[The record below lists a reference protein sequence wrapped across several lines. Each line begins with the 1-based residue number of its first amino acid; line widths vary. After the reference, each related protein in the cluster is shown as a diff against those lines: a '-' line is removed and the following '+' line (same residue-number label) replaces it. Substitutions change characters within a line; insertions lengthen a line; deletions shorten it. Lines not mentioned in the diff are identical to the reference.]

1 VTVAR
6 YHNPRRPRGDLHSGL
21 STEPSTGCFASAQ
34 PPRTIAFHGAR
45 GGAGA
50 TMLAAEM
57 VRELA
62 AEGRSVA
69 AIDAD
74 IDRGALHYRLDM
86 PVGRTTFSIADVVN
100 VMDEITAE
108 RLQSALARCA
118 CGACLL
124 PQPAGRER
132 PQFEQAEA
140 IGLID
145 TVAPAFDNTVV
156 DTAACADPFTAGL
169 LRASDLVVL
178 VVTPELACLGGAR
191 RALAT
196 LDSLPGGRPRIEMVI
211 NRSLGARDIVTRGDV
226 ETFLEMR
233 AAAVL
238 PEDTVRCRRL
248 ADECKPLSSE
258 RSPLAQAVLEFIRA
272 LSG

>member
-1 VTVAR
+1 
-6 YHNPRRPRGDLHSGL
+6 
-21 STEPSTGCFASAQ
+21 
-34 PPRTIAFHGAR
+34 
-45 GGAGA
+45 
-50 TMLAAEM
+50 
-57 VRELA
+57 
-62 AEGRSVA
+62 
-69 AIDAD
+69 
-74 IDRGALHYRLDM
+74 
-86 PVGRTTFSIADVVN
+86 
-100 VMDEITAE
+100 
-108 RLQSALARCA
+108 
-118 CGACLL
+118 
-124 PQPAGRER
+124 
-132 PQFEQAEA
+132 
-140 IGLID
+140 
-145 TVAPAFDNTVV
+145 V

-272 LSG
+272 LSGAVKA